1 MIINCDQAAGMTPD
15 GEVLEFYLRACRI
28 AGSNQ
33 ESLHKEAREIRKA
46 MEKAGA
52 EVVSDLTGTG
62 DFTLCWGDSGTGLF
76 NLLFHT
82 GLLKDKQILSSRLE
96 HPALSAMLKAS
107 GSSVVFAPCDRHGV
121 IQVTGGDFDFAAFTA
136 VQSELG
142 VIQDLPRLFGALP
155 PECIRF
161 ADAVQMAGKLSV
173 RELAVCTDLIALSGI
188 KFGSPGGAALL
199 VRKNRPWSKS
209 FLESAAQ
216 SRHPFY
222 TSPRVFPPAALS
234 CAYALHKRCALL
246 PQTLERMKKTAH
258 FLREALKS
266 AEIVFT
272 VPEELSSPY
281 ILHCYLPG
289 KQGAVVVRQ
298 LSERNIMA
306 GTGSACAAESSSGSP
321 ALRAAGYSK
330 KESFSGLR
338 LSFGFDITEKQ
349 AEFLAENLLSV
360 LKNY

>member
-1 MIINCDQAAGMTPD
+1 MILNCDRAAAEPPD
-15 GEVLEFYLRACRI
+15 EEVLAFFLQACRI

-33 ESLHKEAREIRKA
+33 ESLHREAREIRKA
-46 MEKAGA
+46 LEKAGRG
-52 EVVSDLTGTG
+52 VVADLTGSD

-76 NLLFHT
+76 NLLFHS
-82 GLLKDKQILSSRLE
+82 GLLKDRKILSSRLE
-96 HPALSAMLKAS
+96 HPALSAMLKAA
-107 GSSVVFAPCDRHGV
+107 GASVVFAPCDRHGV
-121 IQVTGGDFDFAAFTA
+121 LRAVPGDFDFAALTA

-142 VIQDLPRLFGALP
+142 VIQDLPGIFGALP

-173 RELAVCTDLIALSGI
+173 RELAACTDLIALSGV

-199 VRKNRPWSKS
+199 VRKNRPWSKG
-209 FLESAAQ
+209 FLEAAAQ

-222 TSPRVFPPAALS
+222 TSPRIYPPAALS
-234 CAYALHKRCALL
+234 CAYALHKRCLLL
-246 PQTLERMKKTAH
+246 PQELERMKKIAH
-258 FLREALKS
+258 FLRETLKNDG
-266 AEIVFT
+266 IIFT

-306 GTGSACAAESSSGSP
+306 GAGSACAAESSSGSP
-321 ALRAAGYSK
+321 ALRAVGYSK

-338 LSFGFDITEKQ
+338 LSFGFDFTEKQ